1 MGTSGAFYANA
12 ASFLVVVCAL
22 LLMHRASPPAEK
34 NRRFV
39 SDVKAG
45 LSYVYS
51 QKIILG
57 VIVMEA
63 TTAIFGLDNAM
74 LTIFASDI
82 LRVGAHGFG
91 LLQSAR
97 GLGAVAGSSLFIALV
112 NRPAQGKI
120 LLTSALLYGV
130 GFALFG
136 LSPSFIFSLVLL
148 TFVGA
153 VDTIWAAARSTILQ
167 WVAPERLRGRVMG
180 IFQLSNQGLNPL
192 GQVETGLVV
201 PLMGARAATV
211 LGGIVVSSVTL
222 LTAWRS
228 REIPRFRLE
237 RGRHHGES
245 QHPGD

>member
-1 MGTSGAFYANA
+1 
-12 ASFLVVVCAL
+12 
-22 LLMHRASPPAEK
+22 MHRASPPAEK

-237 RGRHHGES
+237 RGNHHGES